1 MYPLKKSIESTE
13 NVSAEECFGAQIKYW
28 LWIMLI
34 VMVGTIIFAI
44 LSLRRPAPVYPS
56 VAVSVPQGGQLQPIA
71 WTRQCPNCVL
81 GHLDAQGQC
90 NVASCQ
96 LYRPGWGGR
105 ARMARNALAPC
116 PRCVGGQLDVYGRCN
131 QRGCVLSGGP
141 GTQAGQT
148 QPVVGIGRCPNCV
161 QGVLDAQGRCNVANC
176 PLYRP
181 GQRGQV
187 PVGQNIAWT
196 PCPRCANGQLDAQG
210 RCNVAGCRL
219 YRPGWGGQGRMAQNA
234 LSPCP
239 QCANGQLDAQ
249 GRCNVAGCR
258 LYRPGWGGQ
267 ASMGQTVALIP
278 CPRCRGGQ
286 LDIYGRCN
294 QKGCVLYGGGTGTQG
309 NTIPVKALLIKEL
322 AMTIG
327 ATQGKNTVIVQSVY
341 GSGNADKAG
350 LKVGDRVTR
359 FNGRKITSVKQFLST
374 VARAAPEAA
383 VKIEVFR
390 LEKKQ
395 TLKVMVGEGEM
406 EGAVI
411 PPVK

>member
-1 MYPLKKSIESTE
+1 
-13 NVSAEECFGAQIKYW
+13 
-28 LWIMLI
+28 
-34 VMVGTIIFAI
+34 
-44 LSLRRPAPVYPS
+44 
-56 VAVSVPQGGQLQPIA
+56 
-71 WTRQCPNCVL
+71 
-81 GHLDAQGQC
+81 
-90 NVASCQ
+90 
-96 LYRPGWGGR
+96 
-105 ARMARNALAPC
+105 
-116 PRCVGGQLDVYGRCN
+116 
-131 QRGCVLSGGP
+131 
-141 GTQAGQT
+141 
-148 QPVVGIGRCPNCV
+148 
-161 QGVLDAQGRCNVANC
+161 
-176 PLYRP
+176 
-181 GQRGQV
+181 
-187 PVGQNIAWT
+187 
-196 PCPRCANGQLDAQG
+196 
-210 RCNVAGCRL
+210 
-219 YRPGWGGQGRMAQNA
+219 MAQNA